1 MFITT
6 TTKKAATVTWCMLFI
21 NTIGLKSYFDEQYN
35 QNKQYMCKNM
45 FVIIIKHFKKVCYTL
60 SSFNK

>member
-35 QNKQYMCKNM
+35 QNKQYM
-45 FVIIIKHFKKVCYTL
+45 
-60 SSFNK
+60 